1 MPELP
6 EVETVKRG
14 LSKLIIRKQV
24 AKATSDNFK
33 SFPNAPAEVE
43 AFLLGARITAVRRR
57 AKVIVIDLDS
67 GYSLVVHLKMTGQLV
82 YRGEENWGAG
92 HPNDSLIGELPDK
105 TTHAEIEFAD
115 GSKLFFNDQR
125 KFGWVKLLATPLVE
139 ELPFFQTVGPEPLT
153 DDFTAE
159 VLERRLARR
168 AKSRIKAALLD
179 QTTVA
184 GLGNIYVDES
194 LFLSRIHPETLVGD
208 LQPKQF
214 AILTKNIKQVLQ
226 QSIDAGGSS
235 SRNYVDAD
243 GKRGNY
249 LDGAYVYGRAG
260 LPCRVCGAPIIKLKV
275 AGRGTHI
282 CPVCQ
287 PAPTGYLAPQVR
299 SKLAK
304 TITNPAKS
312 TTSTA
317 KTRQQG

>member
-14 LSKLIIRKQV
+14 LSKLIIRKQIT
-24 AKATSDNFK
+24 KATSDNFK
-33 SFPNAPAEVE
+33 SFPNLPPEIK
-43 AFLLGARITAVRRR
+43 AFLLGARIVAVRRR
-57 AKVIVIDLDS
+57 AKVIIIDLDTN
-67 GYSLVVHLKMTGQLV
+67 YSLVIHLKMTGQLV

-92 HPNDSLIGELPDK
+92 HPNDSLIGDLPDK
-105 TTHAEIEFAD
+105 TTHAELEFSD

-125 KFGWVKLLATPLVE
+125 KFGWMKLLATPLVE
-139 ELPFFQTVGPEPLT
+139 DLPFFQTVGPEPLT
-153 DDFTAE
+153 KQFTAE
-159 VLERRLARR
+159 VLAKRLQRR
-168 AKSRIKAALLD
+168 AKSCIKAVLLD

-194 LFLSRIHPETLVGD
+194 LFLSRIHPETLT
-208 LQPKQF
+208 
-214 AILTKNIKQVLQ
+214 AELTSEQIERLTANIKQVLQ

-260 LPCRVCGAPIIKLKV
+260 LPCRLCGTPIIKSKV

-287 PAPTGYLAPQVR
+287 SFPASNQP
-299 SKLAK
+299 K
-304 TITNPAKS
+304 AKS
-312 TTSTA
+312 TSA
-317 KTRQQG
+317 QSKRG